1 MRATSFT
8 HVSIHAYDLEESMR
22 FYVDVFGMRRVPA
35 PDFEH
40 PRRVAARSATSSCTS
55 SMRDTPAPEFHHIG
69 LDVDDFEAAYTRRA
83 ASAGCF
89 DRDAWSPNVRVLNDG
104 AVQMYLRDPAGN
116 LVEVNWPDASTLDR
130 SVVTAMTS
138 IADER
143 PQSDEALRAT
153 PLSGAAAY
161 RPSAVA
167 GPSTDSR

>member
-8 HVSIHAYDLEESMR
+8 HVSIHAYDLEESTR

-35 PDFEH
+35 PGLRA
-40 PRRVAARSATSSCTS
+40 PRRVARG
-55 SMRDTPAPEFHHIG
+55 RRPAAAPLPSRHAGAEFHHIG
-69 LDVDDFEAAYTRRA
+69 LDVDDFEAAYTVALER
-83 ASAGCF
+83 GLF

-143 PQSDEALRAT
+143 PQSDEAHARDASIRCADV
-153 PLSGAAAY
+153 PA
-161 RPSAVA
+161 
-167 GPSTDSR
+167 

>member
-1 MRATSFT
+1 MA
-8 HVSIHAYDLEESMR
+8 LER
-22 FYVDVFGMRRVPA
+22 
-35 PDFEH
+35 
-40 PRRVAARSATSSCTS
+40 
-55 SMRDTPAPEFHHIG
+55 G
-69 LDVDDFEAAYTRRA
+69 L
-83 ASAGCF
+83 F

-153 PLSGAAAY
+153 PLSGEA
-161 RPSAVA
+161 
-167 GPSTDSR
+167 STGLAPL